1 MAHVLDARPLC
12 RNVPRS
18 VFLLMIA
25 ISFHANCY
33 VYIMHSFWNV
43 SQTKAALS
51 SPDLPARKERLQE
64 RVEPWR
70 FNTAVTGSSG
80 NSASWLTSPSR
91 EDVTVTSLLLLQAEF
106 VELVWG
112 CSSRLLLVRCADP
125 SGSCSARLSLQQKSD
140 IIFSASETIFT
151 KENTETTVKVSNGFF
166 NNLIKKY
173 VLSKC
178 VVLQHL

>member
-25 ISFHANCY
+25 MSFHANCF

-112 CSSRLLLVRCADP
+112 CSSGVLTHLGPAQPGSHCNKKVRLFLALLK
-125 SGSCSARLSLQQKSD
+125 LFLLKKIQK
-140 IIFSASETIFT
+140 
-151 KENTETTVKVSNGFF
+151 
-166 NNLIKKY
+166 L
-173 VLSKC
+173 L
-178 VVLQHL
+178 